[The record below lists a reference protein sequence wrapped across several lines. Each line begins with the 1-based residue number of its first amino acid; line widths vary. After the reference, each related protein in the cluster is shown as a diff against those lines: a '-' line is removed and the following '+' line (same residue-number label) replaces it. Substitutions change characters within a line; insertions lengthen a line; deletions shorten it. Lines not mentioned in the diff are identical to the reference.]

1 MKSMEKTADSPKRVC
16 YFHVYVFAFMKNI
29 SLTN

>member
-16 YFHVYVFAFMKNI
+16 YFHVYVFAFMK
-29 SLTN
+29 TFY

>member
-16 YFHVYVFAFMKNI
+16 RFHVYVFAFMKMFY
-29 SLTN
+29 

>member
-16 YFHVYVFAFMKNI
+16 YFHVYVFAFMKMFY
-29 SLTN
+29 

>member
-16 YFHVYVFAFMKNI
+16 CFHVYVFVFMKI
-29 SLTN
+29 SH

>member
-16 YFHVYVFAFMKNI
+16 YFHVYVFTFMKI
-29 SLTN
+29 FY

>member
-16 YFHVYVFAFMKNI
+16 CFHVYVFVFMKI
-29 SLTN
+29 FY